1 MNKISFMEI
10 SSGEY
15 VGVCSIEITSI
26 PDISIISSRYQD
38 YTDIEKEYMNNF
50 SSLASEV
57 FQNYKY
63 IISQN
68 SNAEISME
76 LLWVTEPVNNQPYKA
91 KIRPFLVIR
100 AISGD
105 QSSAQAIIE
114 QIYSL
119 YESSLKL
126 QKYGF
131 EEIEFPR
138 LTEIISGVQ
147 IEDSIAIVK
156 DEREENL
163 NNQFLSAA
171 YSIDVFDSYAHDMSS
186 IMNEL
191 TEQPYS
197 MFSIQ
202 LFPTQLT
209 VEEKTEI
216 ARIAQILDTLNK
228 GVMTQ
233 GIGNVSISAAGH
245 LAEIYKYYQTV
256 SAGAMF
262 GYNII
267 VAGSYGNTDKLA
279 SKVQGYISYD
289 SENPVFMKQVHMDT
303 SQLRIT
309 DNYYSFPWIVNEL
322 LIDLNRNPYIWNQD
336 NSNQFLYRMPY
347 VISAKEAGG
356 IFRLPLGNGRISA
369 GLPIN
374 DSESASK
381 TYADNLIN
389 AGDIEIGILKNS
401 EKNTIGISL
410 KDLAK
415 HMLVVG
421 TPGSGKT
428 TFSVSL
434 LDRLWKEH
442 NIPFLVIE
450 PAKNEYRALIQSI
463 PEIQIFTPGKNFIS
477 PFVFNP
483 FVPPENVRLE
493 TYKSTLKTAFAAA
506 VSMTTPLDKIFE
518 EAINNCYSDFRWLD
532 NYTTA
537 DKGQIFNITDFIKCF
552 KNTFDEIGYTG
563 DAKNIGRAGVVRLK
577 SLENLFDNYFSIP
590 IQDLLQKP
598 TIIELAAIEN
608 SDQKALII
616 SLLLLSILAYVNAN
630 YVGDGGLKNVML
642 LEEAHVLLDA
652 SSNVG
657 QGDTNPSAIAQ
668 NLVKRMLAEIRSY
681 GVGIIIA
688 DQSPRKVSTDVV
700 ALTDMKMVF
709 RLVEATDKQIIA
721 DSMNMGDGQE
731 QRLSR
736 LKPGEAFLF
745 FNKLDS
751 PEEVVTPDYRLE
763 NNIDITLSDKDIGK
777 LITYWNDKKKNLRP
791 YPECEEVLCCKECCI
806 YERRILAK
814 EIARRIFVKNFKSDM
829 SDFNTIKKVFAQIT
843 KLTKYELND
852 EEFSPELLAC
862 VKVQLWRKIV
872 YGTNISRRGER
883 PAPAAPR
890 AVRAV
895 SRQARAEL
903 RRGAAQPVAH
913 VPRAEARRCTRRT
926 GRAARPG
933 HVRALRQDSLRRDRA
948 EHRHKDAA
956 CGQDIRAGRQLVLRP
971 GLPRLRHRAQS
982 GPHHQGLPP
991 PGHPRGRSAAQRLP
1005 PRQAQPGF
1013 CRGGAGDPHRRRRHS
1028 LGARPRPHGGAGAAG
1043 RMRILHPESALL
1055 GHGEPAVSLPRRR
1068 QRRHACAGADAA
1080 LHQPDPALLLPAP
1093 LCRNDGRRHPRPQ
1106 PHCAGEHALHPARA
1120 RTGASGAVQ
1129 HGADAAPPRR
1139 GPLPPAPAGPRTVP
1153 AL

>member
-1 MNKISFMEI
+1 M
-10 SSGEY
+10 
-15 VGVCSIEITSI
+15 
-26 PDISIISSRYQD
+26 
-38 YTDIEKEYMNNF
+38 
-50 SSLASEV
+50 
-57 FQNYKY
+57 
-63 IISQN
+63 
-68 SNAEISME
+68 
-76 LLWVTEPVNNQPYKA
+76 
-91 KIRPFLVIR
+91 
-100 AISGD
+100 
-105 QSSAQAIIE
+105 
-114 QIYSL
+114 
-119 YESSLKL
+119 
-126 QKYGF
+126 
-131 EEIEFPR
+131 
-138 LTEIISGVQ
+138 
-147 IEDSIAIVK
+147 
-156 DEREENL
+156 
-163 NNQFLSAA
+163 
-171 YSIDVFDSYAHDMSS
+171 FDSYAHDMSS

-197 MFSIQ
+197 MLSIQ

-233 GIGNVSISAAGH
+233 GVGNVSISAAGR

-336 NSNQFLYRMPY
+336 NSDQFLYRMPY

-389 AGDIEIGILKNS
+389 AGDIEIGILKKS

-532 NYTTA
+532 NYTMS

-630 YVGDGGLKNVML
+630 YVGDGGLKNVIL

-657 QGDTNPSAIAQ
+657 QGDANPSAIAQ

-777 LITYWNDKKKNLRP
+777 LTTYWNDKKKNLRP
-791 YPECEEVLCCKECCI
+791 YPECDEVFCCKECCI

-829 SDFNTIKKVFAQIT
+829 SDFNAIKKVFAQIT

-872 YGTNISRRGER
+872 YGTNISVNEKII
-883 PAPAAPR
+883 
-890 AVRAV
+890 
-895 SRQARAEL
+895 
-903 RRGAAQPVAH
+903 H
-913 VPRAEARRCTRRT
+913 N
-926 GRAARPG
+926 
-933 HVRALRQDSLRRDRA
+933 SLR
-948 EHRHKDAA
+948 K
-956 CGQDIRAGRQLVLRP
+956 
-971 GLPRLRHRAQS
+971 S
-982 GPHHQGLPP
+982 
-991 PGHPRGRSAAQRLP
+991 
-1005 PRQAQPGF
+1005 
-1013 CRGGAGDPHRRRRHS
+1013 
-1028 LGARPRPHGGAGAAG
+1028 
-1043 RMRILHPESALL
+1043 
-1055 GHGEPAVSLPRRR
+1055 
-1068 QRRHACAGADAA
+1068 
-1080 LHQPDPALLLPAP
+1080 
-1093 LCRNDGRRHPRPQ
+1093 
-1106 PHCAGEHALHPARA
+1106 
-1120 RTGASGAVQ
+1120 
-1129 HGADAAPPRR
+1129 
-1139 GPLPPAPAGPRTVP
+1139 
-1153 AL
+1153 